1 MTTISILPENP
12 GGPATAY
19 RAIAGSVESVGRT
32 AGEALDGVMAQLDA
46 TARGT
51 LAVVQQL
58 QPDEFFTAQQQQRLG
73 ELMDLWRQARDAGGS
88 FPLELQSELTTLVD
102 AEVQAAGT
110 RAAALLGRA
119 RS

>member
-46 TARGT
+46 TATGT

-58 QPDEFFTAQQQQRLG
+58 QPDEFFTAQQQRRLG
-73 ELMDLWRQARDAGGS
+73 ELMDSWRQARDTGGS
-88 FPLELQSELTTLVD
+88 LSLELQSELASLVD
-102 AEVQAAGT
+102 AEVRAAGA
-110 RAAALLGRA
+110 RATALLRRA
-119 RS
+119 RP